1 MNEPFL
7 ILLVLSFIDLIPL
20 SSDIRRGGG
29 GGGGGGGHQT
39 GSGKPSDQET
49 AKFSFRDLGRI
60 SRHSYNSASDFTS
73 QLQLSLTS
81 PWFILS

>member
-1 MNEPFL
+1 MKL
-7 ILLVLSFIDLIPL
+7 FIYLPL
-20 SSDIRRGGG
+20 RLNPGGGG

-60 SRHSYNSASDFTS
+60 SRHSYNIA
-73 QLQLSLTS
+73 
-81 PWFILS
+81 

>member
-29 GGGGGGGHQT
+29 GGGGGGDIRRVPVNQVI
-39 GSGKPSDQET
+39 K
-49 AKFSFRDLGRI
+49 KLLSFHLEI
-60 SRHSYNSASDFTS
+60 
-73 QLQLSLTS
+73 
-81 PWFILS
+81 